1 MDKLTHAPR
10 STAVAPCF
18 EQLPR
23 DVLQHVLQYLP
34 IRGARNVFRLLA
46 KGYLASTDYLRIA
59 GLVQARIRHLV
70 VEQKQ
75 AQASHRFAGLLDD
88 CMDHRL
94 PAGTSISLL
103 MDLIDLLPVLPTA
116 DLPAATRSVLAA
128 SKRLGNKVGS
138 EVRARCMERCIDTYQ
153 CRSEA
158 DTNLPGFEP
167 MDDEE
172 AALAARNFCCDS
184 QPFFA
189 TAGQVLRQ
197 MENLHAAIGWTGKV
211 ASADERV
218 RLLGRMCRHGVTTF
232 AMFNQMDQE
241 LRYGGQLQ
249 RAQDLKRK
257 LTHTA
262 MQLLPAQDV
271 EGRVALI
278 SLVLEVSANERGAYQ
293 LAVTAGRRVLRQ
305 IPDSALLPSWPVI
318 AKGLFRSGL
327 VKNLIQRA
335 NAWPEP
341 EARAAMLG
349 QVASAAF
356 DKGAL
361 TELDSVC
368 AMINEL
374 VPPRA
379 GPVYELIGRHA
390 DTHGKARAEVIMREL
405 IPPLMA
411 LPAGLEKCALIAAA
425 SQFIFAPIRPSADIV
440 NEITMG
446 MLMGKCLESYKKLIT
461 TTFSIPVTGDKLLRR
476 QLLALADALM
486 EQVAAIRSD
495 TAFDS
500 RAAMKTG
507 LMALLSPLA
516 AKIRN
521 Q

>member
-1 MDKLTHAPR
+1 MDNLTHASR
-10 STAVAPCF
+10 SIAVGPCF

-23 DVLQHVLQYLP
+23 DVLQQVLQYLP
-34 IRGARNVFRLLA
+34 IKGARNVFRLLA

-59 GLVQARIRHLV
+59 GLVQARIRRQAM
-70 VEQKQ
+70 EQKQ
-75 AQASHRFAGLLDD
+75 EQASHRFARLLDD

-94 PAGTSISLL
+94 PAATSSSLL
-103 MDLIDLLPVLPTA
+103 MELIDLLPVLPAA
-116 DLPAATRSVLAA
+116 DLSAAMRSVLA
-128 SKRLGNKVGS
+128 SGKRLGEQAGN
-138 EVRARCMERCIDTYQ
+138 EVRARCMERCIDSYQ
-153 CRSEA
+153 SRSEA
-158 DTNLPGFEP
+158 DTDLPGFEP

-172 AALAARNFCCDS
+172 AALAARHFRCNS

-189 TAGQVLRQ
+189 SPQQVLRQ
-197 MENLHAAIGWTGKV
+197 MENLHAAIAWTGKV
-211 ASADERV
+211 TDADERV

-241 LRYGGQLQ
+241 LRHGGKLQ
-249 RAQDLKRK
+249 RAQALRSK

-271 EGRVALI
+271 EGQVALV
-278 SLVLEVSANERGAYQ
+278 SLVLEVAANERSAYQ
-293 LAVTAGRRVLRQ
+293 LAVTAGRHLLRQ
-305 IPDSALLPSWPVI
+305 MPDSVLLSSWPVI

-327 VKNLIQRA
+327 VKSLIQRA

-341 EARAAMLG
+341 QARAAMLA

-361 TELDSVC
+361 AELDSVC
-368 AMINEL
+368 AMVNEL
-374 VPPRA
+374 VPPRTA
-379 GPVYELIGRHA
+379 PLYKLIERHR

-425 SQFIFAPIRPSADIV
+425 SAFIFAPLKHAPGIG
-440 NEITMG
+440 NEFNMSILMG
-446 MLMGKCLESYKKLIT
+446 MCLESYKKLIAN
-461 TTFSIPVTGDKLLRR
+461 TFSVPIAGDKLLRR
-476 QLLALADALM
+476 QLLALADALL
-486 EQVAAIRSD
+486 EQAAAISSG
-495 TAFDS
+495 AHVDS
-500 RAAMKTG
+500 RTALKISV
-507 LMALLSPLA
+507 MALLSPLP